1 MENCSK
7 IQKALLENQSQE
19 LFCCLTQ
26 SIGWMKAMSGLL
38 SLSAFP
44 HTRCPVFETCERCSM
59 SKLSPFSI
67 QLFTNK
73 FRTFLDHIRDSLA
86 YLINHPS
93 AVCLPEKDSGSPV
106 DLLHLMEEITE
117 VLLDKDLTDDC
128 VAAAFGLTS
137 ATDVIATDEKR
148 IGCITVLDE
157 LIKSLKLPQL
167 KDRDEIDGFC
177 IEHSRIIITTVDGT
191 NKLHGLDMDTF
202 DILLISDAG
211 RIKECNLLVPLLLL
225 YGTLYSLATIFI
237 YNL

>member
-1 MENCSK
+1 
-7 IQKALLENQSQE
+7 
-19 LFCCLTQ
+19 
-26 SIGWMKAMSGLL
+26 
-38 SLSAFP
+38 
-44 HTRCPVFETCERCSM
+44 
-59 SKLSPFSI
+59 
-67 QLFTNK
+67 
-73 FRTFLDHIRDSLA
+73 
-86 YLINHPS
+86 
-93 AVCLPEKDSGSPV
+93 
-106 DLLHLMEEITE
+106 MEEIIE

-137 ATDVIATDEKR
+137 ATDVIASDRTYSIANSLNEKR